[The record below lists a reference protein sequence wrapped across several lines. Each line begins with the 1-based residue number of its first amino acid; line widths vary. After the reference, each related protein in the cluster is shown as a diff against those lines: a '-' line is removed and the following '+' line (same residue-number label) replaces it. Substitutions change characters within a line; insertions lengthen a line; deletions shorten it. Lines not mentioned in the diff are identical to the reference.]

1 MKFRLT
7 LLLAALGLL
16 LLASA
21 LAWPPPVAVFPK
33 EIGPYALEYPAYF
46 GDELA
51 RYPSNPMTKEGVFL
65 GRMLFYE
72 KRLSGDNKMS
82 CGTCHQQAKAFT
94 DGKAFSRGINGK
106 EGRRSAMSLV
116 NLLWVRNLFWDGRA
130 ATLEEQAMV
139 PIQDTLEMHQSLE
152 QGVAKLQRT
161 PTYPPLFKL
170 VFGSD
175 QITKENLVKAI
186 AQFERTLISSNSRYD
201 RYLQGKYRPGL
212 NKLSLSELAGE
223 RLFMTH
229 PIPESGLR
237 GANCGDC
244 HAGPKTFMDYFH
256 NNGLESTP
264 KDAGR
269 EGVTKRY
276 QNRGM
281 FRIPSLRNIA
291 LTAPY
296 MHDGRFKTLS
306 EVLDHYN
313 EHLQPSATLSPL
325 LMEATNQ
332 RGGKTLLLT
341 PEEKESVLAFLN
353 TLTDSTFITDP
364 RFSDP
369 FAKPTASR
377 KRQ

>member
-1 MKFRLT
+1 MKSRLS
-7 LLLAALGLL
+7 LLFAALGLL
-16 LLASA
+16 LLAASN
-21 LAWPPPVAVFPK
+21 LAWIPFNPVFPT
-33 EIGPYALEYPAYF
+33 EIGPYTLEYPEYF

-51 RYPSNPMTKEGVFL
+51 RYPNNPITKEGVFL

-72 KRLSGDNKMS
+72 KRLSGNNKMS

-94 DGKAFSRGINGK
+94 DGKAFSRGIDGK

-130 ATLEEQAMV
+130 ATLEEQAAV

-152 QGVAKLQRT
+152 QGVAKLQRS

-170 VFGSD
+170 VFDSD

-201 RYLQGKYRPGL
+201 RFLQGKYQPT
-212 NKLSLSELAGE
+212 AAE
-223 RLFMTH
+223 RTGAILFMTH
-229 PIPESGLR
+229 PIPENALR

-264 KDAGR
+264 TDAGR
-269 EGVTKRY
+269 EEVTKRY

-332 RGGKTLLLT
+332 RGGRTLLLT
-341 PEEKESVLAFLN
+341 PEEKECVLAFLN
-353 TLTDSTFITDP
+353 MLTDSTFITDP

-369 FAKPTASR
+369 FAKTTASR
-377 KRQ
+377 KRP

>member
-1 MKFRLT
+1 MKSQLY
-7 LLLAALGLL
+7 LLLSALLFLL
-16 LLASA
+16 LVAGAPPKSA
-21 LAWPPPVAVFPK
+21 LPT
-33 EIGPYALEYPAYF
+33 EIGPYALNYPAYF

-72 KRLSGDNKMS
+72 KRLSGNNKMS
-82 CGTCHQQAKAFT
+82 CGTCHQQARAFT
-94 DGKAFSRGINGK
+94 DGKAVSRGIDGK

-130 ATLEEQAMV
+130 ATLEEQAAV
-139 PIQDTLEMHQSLE
+139 PIQDSLEMHQSLE

-161 PTYPPLFKL
+161 SIYPPLFKL
-170 VFGSD
+170 VFGSE

-201 RYLQGKYRPGL
+201 QYLQGKYQPTGA
-212 NKLSLSELAGE
+212 ELTGSI
-223 RLFMTH
+223 LFMTH
-229 PIPESGLR
+229 PTPENALR

-256 NNGLESTP
+256 NNGLEANP
-264 KDAGR
+264 KDVGR

-325 LMEATNQ
+325 LIEATNQ
-332 RGGKTLLLT
+332 RGGKSLLLT

-353 TLTDSTFITDP
+353 MLTDSTFITDP

-369 FAKPTASR
+369 FVKATASR
-377 KRQ
+377 K

>member
-1 MKFRLT
+1 MKSRGY
-7 LLLAALGLL
+7 LLLSALLLL
-16 LLASA
+16 LLASSN
-21 LAWPPPVAVFPK
+21 LAWIPPKTVLPK

-46 GDELA
+46 GDQMAL
-51 RYPSNPMTKEGVFL
+51 YPSNPLTKEGVFL

-72 KRLSGDNKMS
+72 KRLSGNNKMS

-94 DGKAFSRGINGK
+94 DGKAVSRGIDGK
-106 EGRRSAMSLV
+106 DGRRSTMSLV

-130 ATLEEQAMV
+130 ATLEEQALV
-139 PIQDTLEMHQSLE
+139 PIQDSLEMHQSLDR
-152 QGVAKLQRT
+152 GVAKLQRT

-175 QITKENLVKAI
+175 QITKENLVKAL

-201 RYLQGKYRPGL
+201 RYLQGKYRPT
-212 NKLSLSELAGE
+212 SAELTGSI
-223 RLFMTH
+223 LFMTH
-229 PIPESGLR
+229 PIPENALR

-244 HAGPKTFMDYFH
+244 HAGPKTFMDFFH
-256 NNGLESTP
+256 NNGLEANP
-264 KDAGR
+264 KDVGR
-269 EGVTKRY
+269 EGVTKRT

-296 MHDGRFKTLS
+296 MHDGRFKTLT

-332 RGGKTLLLT
+332 HGGQSLLLT
-341 PEEKESVLAFLN
+341 PQEKTAVLAFLN
-353 TLTDSTFITDP
+353 MLTDSTFIADP
-364 RFSDP
+364 QFSDP
-369 FAKPTASR
+369 FAKPTATR
-377 KRQ
+377 KRN

>member
-1 MKFRLT
+1 MKIQFYLMLSALLL
-7 LLLAALGLL
+7 LLLAA
-16 LLASA
+16 AAPSKSF
-21 LAWPPPVAVFPK
+21 FPT
-33 EIGPYALEYPAYF
+33 EVGPYALEYPAYF

-51 RYPSNPMTKEGVFL
+51 RYPSNPLTKEGVFL

-72 KRLSGDNKMS
+72 KQLSGNNQMS

-94 DGKAFSRGINGK
+94 DGKAFSQGIDGK
-106 EGRRSAMSLV
+106 EGRRSTMSLV

-130 ATLEEQAMV
+130 ATLEEQAAV

-161 PTYPPLFKL
+161 TTYPPLFKL
-170 VFGSD
+170 VFGSN
-175 QITKENLVKAI
+175 QITKENLVKAL

-212 NKLSLSELAGE
+212 NKLALKELAGE

-264 KDAGR
+264 RDAGR
-269 EGVTKRY
+269 EGVTKRN

-325 LMEATNQ
+325 LIEATNQ
-332 RGGKTLLLT
+332 PGGKTLLLT

-353 TLTDSTFITDP
+353 MLTDSTFITDP

-369 FAKPTASR
+369 FAKPIASR
-377 KRQ
+377 KRK